1 MTEKVAGM
9 TEEGLGACSFSSAQS
24 ATVQADS
31 VLLGDHLFFC
41 LCGALLEEGAGDD
54 LAVYLAGSL
63 AYLVDLDLPPVAG
76 HGACLHE
83 AFSAPDLDGPIR
95 GAFGGL
101 GGEDLGHAGLPSEGP
116 ALVPEPGGLQHHV
129 EGDPY
134 LHAHVG

>member
-9 TEEGLGACSFSSAQS
+9 TQEGLGACSFSSAQS
-24 ATVQADS
+24 ATVQADA
-31 VLLGDHLFFC
+31 VLLGDHSFFC

-83 AFSAPDLDGPIR
+83 AFSAPDLDCRIR
-95 GAFGGL
+95 GTLRCFGG
-101 GGEDLGHAGLPSEGP
+101 EHFGHARLAPEGAAQILQPRGLEY
-116 ALVPEPGGLQHHV
+116 HV
-129 EGDPY
+129 
-134 LHAHVG
+134 AR